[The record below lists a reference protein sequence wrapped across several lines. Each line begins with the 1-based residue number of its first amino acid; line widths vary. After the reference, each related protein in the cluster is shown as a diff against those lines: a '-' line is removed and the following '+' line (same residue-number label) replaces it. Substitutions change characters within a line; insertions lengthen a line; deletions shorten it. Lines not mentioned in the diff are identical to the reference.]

1 MWNPDEEME
10 QYLKE
15 FRPRAIRRLAIEAP
29 SPHYW
34 PRRVAGA
41 AAILLVAGLSIWL
54 SRRGTVMVPEAARE
68 QQTQVSA
75 MFGENRMNPF
85 LMTRLAL
92 EDKRAFD
99 AMLTE
104 NSRRVLPSLQGQES
118 MLRVLA
124 SDGGTSH
131 DR

>member
-10 QYLKE
+10 RYLNE
-15 FRPRAIRRLAIEAP
+15 FRPRAIRPLEIEAP
-29 SPHYW
+29 SPRYW
-34 PRRVAGA
+34 LRPLAGA
-41 AAILLVAGLSIWL
+41 AAIVLIAGLSIRL
-54 SRRGTVMVPEAARE
+54 SRRETVIVPKAARE
-68 QQTQVSA
+68 QQTQVRTR
-75 MFGENRMNPF
+75 FGEKRMNPF

-92 EDKRAFD
+92 EDHQAFD
-99 AMLTE
+99 AILTE
-104 NSRRVLPSLQGQES
+104 DSRRVLPGLQGQES